1 MVKSL
6 IVMKIVPD
14 VGRAAFIAGN
24 ATVIGDVS
32 IGDESSI
39 WFGAVVRA
47 DKDRIILG
55 SRSNI
60 QDNAVVHTSKGH
72 PVLIGSFV
80 SVGHGA
86 ILHGCTISDRVL
98 VGMGAIVMNGSHIGE
113 GSILGAGTVI
123 TEGAQIPG
131 GSVVL
136 GLPGKVVKQTTEQQ
150 RQYINN
156 NALSYCTLAK
166 EYGNG

>member
-1 MVKSL
+1 MVNFL
-6 IVMKIVPD
+6 IIMYTVPD

-24 ATVIGDVS
+24 ATVIGDVT
-32 IGDESSI
+32 IGEEVSI

-47 DKDRIILG
+47 DKDRIVLG

-72 PVLIGSFV
+72 PVIIGSLV

-86 ILHGCTISDRVL
+86 ILHGCTISDRTL
-98 VGMGAIVMNGSHIGE
+98 VGMGAIVMNGSCIGE

-123 TEGAQIPG
+123 TEGAHIPPD
-131 GSVVL
+131 SVVL
-136 GLPGKVVKQTTEQQ
+136 GVPGKVLKQTTEQQ

>member
-1 MVKSL
+1 MVNFL
-6 IVMKIVPD
+6 IIMYTVPD
-14 VGRAAFIAGN
+14 VGRAAFIADN
-24 ATVIGDVS
+24 ATVVGDV
-32 IGDESSI
+32 IIENDVSI
-39 WFGAVVRA
+39 WFGAVIRA
-47 DKDRIILG
+47 DKDRIVLG

-72 PVLIGSFV
+72 PVVVGSMV

-86 ILHGCTISDRVL
+86 ILHGCTIGDRVL
-98 VGMGAIVMNGSHIGE
+98 VGMGAIVMNGSSIGE

-123 TEGAQIPG
+123 TEGSSIPPD
-131 GSVVL
+131 SIVL
-136 GLPGKVVKQTTEQQ
+136 GIPGKVLKKTTDQQ